1 MSRDPRADAIA
12 EIRAKLQAM
21 SGADAEKAV
30 IASLLDR
37 LETPRSASARIQ
49 AERVDFARRLLDMKQ
64 PRTTIKDRLIARFS
78 VGKSQAHRDINE
90 ALQTV
95 PSIGKKWDAARV

>member
-21 SGADAEKAV
+21 SGADDEKSV
-30 IASLLDR
+30 IACLLDQ

-49 AERVDFARRLLDMKQ
+49 AERVDFARRLLDMRE
-64 PRTTIKDRLIARFS
+64 PRAIIKKRLIARFS
-78 VGKSQAHRDINE
+78 VGESQAYRDIGD
-90 ALQTV
+90 ALQRV
-95 PSIGKKWDAARV
+95 P